1 MEISGA
7 NFIGSSVSIKGSIA
21 FKTFNPV
28 LNKENEW
35 DFFQATPEE
44 VDEAVCK
51 AQTAFFVFSKT
62 TPKKR
67 AVFFNEIIQQLERA
81 KTSILSVYQVESGLP
96 LYRALA
102 EFQRTI
108 QQLSNF
114 SAILIEEKWPS
125 VIHEPPDL
133 TRVPTKQSL
142 LKTQIG
148 IGPVVVFGA
157 SNFPLAY
164 STIGG
169 DSVAALAAGCPVIV
183 KSHPMHAGTGEL
195 VAKAVVEAAKI
206 SAMPDGV
213 FSNLNAIDFHV
224 GEQLVQHEGVAAVG
238 FTGSVNGGK
247 AMLKLAAAR
256 KNPIPVF
263 AEMGS
268 VNPLLVFPK
277 KDTDLSLWATKM
289 AISITNNSGQFCTKP
304 GLIFCLKSPES
315 ETFFSTLKEQFS
327 SVNEDYMVSPII
339 CSNYNLRIEALK
351 KYKEIE
357 FYEGVS
363 HAVPNTGRPV
373 LARIDGVE
381 FVKHSSLQQEVFGPF
396 SLVVF
401 FDTIIA
407 LINAYSLLEGQLT
420 TSFFGSYEDE
430 VIQDKLLFLAMQK
443 AGRIIFDEVP
453 TGVETSRAMHHSGK
467 FPASSDIRFTAVGT
481 DSIDRF
487 SRPIVYQNKY

>member
-7 NFIGSSVSIKGSIA
+7 NFIGSSVSIKGSII

-35 DFFQATPEE
+35 NFFQATPEE
-44 VDEAVCK
+44 VNEAVCK
-51 AQTAFFVFSKT
+51 AQTAFFAFSKT
-62 TPKKR
+62 TSKER
-67 AVFFNEIIQQLERA
+67 AIFLNTIIQQLERA
-81 KTSILSVYQVESGLP
+81 KNSILTVYQAESGLP
-96 LYRALA
+96 LNRALA

-108 QQLSNF
+108 QQLLNF
-114 SAILIEEKWPS
+114 SAILKEEKWPS
-125 VIHEPPDL
+125 VIFEPADL
-133 TRVPTKQSL
+133 TRVPSKPSL

-195 VAKAVVEAAKI
+195 VAKAVVDAAI
-206 SAMPDGV
+206 LTSLPDGV
-213 FSNLNAIDFHV
+213 FSNLNAFDFQV
-224 GEQLVQHEGVAAVG
+224 GQQLVEHEGVAAVG
-238 FTGSVNGGK
+238 FTGSINGGK
-247 AMLKLAAAR
+247 ALLKLAAAR

-277 KDTDLSLWATKM
+277 IDSDLNSWATKI
-289 AISITNNSGQFCTKP
+289 ALSITNNSGQFCTKP
-304 GLIFCLKSPES
+304 GLIFCVKSPSS
-315 ETFFSTLKEQFS
+315 EAFFSTLKKQFIA
-327 SVNEDYMVSPII
+327 VNADYMVSPII
-339 CSNYNLRIEALK
+339 CSNYNLRIEYLK
-351 KYKEIE
+351 KIKEIE
-357 FYEGVS
+357 FHEGIWHS
-363 HAVPNTGRPV
+363 IPNTGKPY
-373 LARIDGVE
+373 LARIDGAE
-381 FVKHSSLQQEVFGPF
+381 FVKYPSLCQEVFGPF

-401 FDTIIA
+401 FDTIDA
-407 LINAYSLLEGQLT
+407 LIQAYSSLEGQLT
-420 TSFFGSYEDE
+420 TSFFGSNEDDF
-430 VIQDKLLFLAMQK
+430 IQEKLLFLATQK
-443 AGRIIFDEVP
+443 AGRIIFNEVP
-453 TGVETSRAMHHSGK
+453 TGVEISRAMHHSGA

-487 SRPIVYQNKY
+487 SRPIVYQNK

>member
-1 MEISGA
+1 MKILGA

-28 LNKENEW
+28 LNQENEW
-35 DFFQATPEE
+35 DFFQATPDE

-62 TPKKR
+62 TPKER
-67 AVFFNEIIQQLERA
+67 AFFLKEIIQQLERA
-81 KTSILSVYQVESGLP
+81 KTSIIAVYQAESGLP
-96 LYRALA
+96 LNRALA

-114 SAILIEEKWPS
+114 SAILIEEKWQT
-125 VIHEPPDL
+125 VVHELADSTRIPP
-133 TRVPTKQSL
+133 KQSL

-195 VAKAVVEAAKI
+195 VAKAVVEASKI
-206 SAMPDGV
+206 SAMPEGV
-213 FSNLNAIDFHV
+213 FSNLNAIDFQV
-224 GEQLVQHEGVAAVG
+224 GVQLVQHEGVAAVG
-238 FTGSVNGGK
+238 FTGSITGGK
-247 AMLKLAAAR
+247 ALLNLAALR

-277 KDTDLSLWATKM
+277 KDTELSLWATKM
-289 AISITNNSGQFCTKP
+289 TVSITNNSGQFCTKP
-304 GLIFCLKSPES
+304 GLIFCLKSQHS
-315 ETFFSTLKEQFS
+315 ETFFSVLKEQFCAI
-327 SVNEDYMVSPII
+327 NADYMVSPII
-339 CSNYNLRIEALK
+339 CSNYNQQIEDLK

-357 FYEGVS
+357 FHEGIS
-363 HAVPNTGRPV
+363 QAIPNTGKPV
-373 LARIDGVE
+373 LARIDGDD
-381 FVKHSSLQQEVFGPF
+381 FVKHPSLQQEVFGPF

-401 FDTIIA
+401 FDTITT

-453 TGVETSRAMHHSGK
+453 TGVETVRAMHHSGK

-487 SRPIVYQNKY
+487 SRPIVFQNKY